1 MRRLLLTS
9 VAALAAAAGAL
20 ALPQARDAA
29 AVAPSQIV
37 GLYKL
42 RLKGEGWIRGSA
54 EPYRSSRVGGTA
66 LLTVTR
72 PSVDATKLHVE
83 IRLAPQLDGGI
94 LDLATPAVAFVGD
107 GVLVGD
113 SMAIIDTGAATYV
126 NALTLTFVKDG
137 ERVVGHWVASYPA
150 TDAAAG
156 AASGVGVS
164 FNGKRQGRDPKGSDD
179 FDTPAVVASPASAT
193 SKAPR

>member
-1 MRRLLLTS
+1 MKRLLLTA
-9 VAALAAAAGAL
+9 VAALAAAAGTL

-29 AVAPSQIV
+29 AVAPSQVV

-42 RLKGEGWIRGSA
+42 RLKGEGWIRGSV
-54 EPYRSSRVGGTA
+54 EPYRSSRVGGSA
-66 LLTVTR
+66 MLTVTR
-72 PSVDATKLHVE
+72 PTADATKLHVE
-83 IRLAPQLDGGI
+83 IRLAPQLDGGV

-107 GVLVGD
+107 GVVVGD

-150 TDAAAG
+150 TDAASG

-164 FNGKRQGRDPKGSDD
+164 FNGKRQGRTPKEA
-179 FDTPAVVASPASAT
+179 DTPAVASPIAKT
-193 SKAPR
+193 SR

>member
-1 MRRLLLTS
+1 MMKRLLLTA

-20 ALPQARDAA
+20 AWPVSQDAA
-29 AVAPSQIV
+29 AVAPSQLV
-37 GLYKL
+37 GVYRLK
-42 RLKGEGWIRGSA
+42 LKGEGWIRGTTA
-54 EPYRSSRVGGTA
+54 PYQSSRVGGTA
-66 LLTVTR
+66 SMTVTR
-72 PSVDATKLHVE
+72 SLADDTKIHVE

-113 SMAIIDTGAATYV
+113 SIAVIDTGAATYV
-126 NALTLTFVKDG
+126 NALTMTFFKDG

-150 TDAAAG
+150 TDAANG

-164 FNGKRQGRDPKGSDD
+164 FTGRRPGRGEKPSD
-179 FDTPAVVASPASAT
+179 TASPTAT
-193 SKAPR
+193 PISKTTR